1 MRRNQTEQNNVTFYR
16 RRIGFK
22 QIQVARLLGHRD
34 SSSLSVYESGRKL
47 PRLTEAFKLSII
59 LRVPVE
65 FLFPIT
71 YEALR
76 NEIRS
81 KEQDGESWKSSS
93 INQKH
98 P

>member
-1 MRRNQTEQNNVTFYR
+1 MRRNEPEQNNITFYR

-22 QIQVARLLGHRD
+22 QIHVARLLGHRD
-34 SSSLSVYESGRKL
+34 SSALSLYESGRKL
-47 PRLTEAFKLSII
+47 PRLSEAFKLAII

-65 FLFPIT
+65 FLFPVV

-81 KEQDGESWKSSS
+81 KEDSGALALSKRS
-93 INQKH
+93 
-98 P
+98 

>member
-1 MRRNQTEQNNVTFYR
+1 MFYR

-34 SSSLSVYESGRKL
+34 SSSLSLYESGRKL

-81 KEQDGESWKSSS
+81 KEESGGDLGSSFLNKRVHDHS
-93 INQKH
+93 
-98 P
+98 